1 MANITL
7 TNATN
12 VFDIPLNLIKA
23 GKNVRSIEVNPKR
36 FEEMVESFK
45 KVGQMGPIEVQRT
58 ADGKFD
64 IIAGFTRFAASKA
77 LEWPTI
83 RAQVADIPNK
93 DPEKHRLLRGLAEN
107 LAREDLTTY
116 DQSMNFVL
124 LKKDHDMSGTGIG
137 QHVGR
142 STSYVNNLVR
152 IAESC
157 EPCILERWRKECD
170 PNFGKDKEGKKL
182 ATVHQICTMD
192 WLQDISANVPRA
204 NQETALKKAMGLIP
218 DDDDE
223 GEGEEDDETGTGAR
237 DPGAPKR
244 ASMKGLKMALAAAK
258 EKEKELKVG
267 HVDKDKCKGIVQA
280 LQYAIGINKTIQ
292 GVYTPKEKETSKES

>member
-83 RAQVADIPNK
+83 RAQVAEIPNK

-116 DQSMNFVL
+116 DQSMNFVI

-170 PNFGKDKEGKKL
+170 PNFGRDKEGKKL

-192 WLQDISANVPRA
+192 WLQEIAANVPRA

-218 DDDDE
+218 DDDE
-223 GEGEEDDETGTGAR
+223 EEEGEEGDETGTGAR

-258 EKEKELKVG
+258 EKAKEVKAEEKEKM
-267 HVDKDKCKGIVQA
+267 KGIIQG
-280 LQYAIGINKTIQ
+280 LEFAIGNNKTIV
-292 GVYTPKEKETSKES
+292 GVYVPKTKDDN

>member
-23 GKNVRSIEVNPKR
+23 GKNVRSVEVNPKR
-36 FEEMVESFK
+36 FEEMMESFR
-45 KVGQMGPIEVQRT
+45 KVGQMMPIEVQRT

-77 LEWPTI
+77 LEWPSI
-83 RAQVADIPNK
+83 RAQVAEMPNK

-116 DQSMNFVL
+116 DQSMNFVI
-124 LKKDHDMSGTGIG
+124 LKKEHDMSGTSIG

-192 WLQDISANVPRA
+192 WLQEIAANVPRA
-204 NQETALKKAMGLIP
+204 DQETALKKAMGLIP
-218 DDDDE
+218 DDEEDGDDE
-223 GEGEEDDETGTGAR
+223 DGDGTGTGAR

-258 EKEKELKVG
+258 EKAKEVKADEKEKL
-267 HVDKDKCKGIVQA
+267 KGIIQG
-280 LQYAIGINKTIQ
+280 LEFAIGNNKTIV
-292 GVYTPKEKETSKES
+292 GVYVPKTKDDN